1 MNVLFV
7 CTNNLTR
14 SQMAEVFFNELSDHK
29 GSSAGLRVQE
39 NGKDGETLQRIASHP
54 SGPSYTQMVLDVM
67 EEKSFNLNGTISKQL
82 TPEMVEA
89 ADKVVVMTTQQALP
103 SFLLDNDKVV
113 IWDVRVP
120 SEMSHDTF
128 RYVRDEVRRRV
139 RELANEV
146 ACHC

>member
-14 SQMAEVFFNELSDHK
+14 SQMAEVFFDELSDHK

-39 NGKDGETLQRIASHP
+39 NGWDGETLQRIATDP
-54 SGPSYTQMVLDVM
+54 TGPSYTQTVLDVM
-67 EEKSFNLNGTISKQL
+67 EEKGFNLYGTISKQL
-82 TPEMVEA
+82 TPEMAEA
-89 ADKVVVMTTQQALP
+89 ADKVIVMTTQQALP
-103 SFLLDNDKVV
+103 GFLLHNDKVV

-120 SEMSHDTF
+120 SEMSHGTF

-139 RELANEV
+139 REMAQEV
-146 ACHC
+146 G